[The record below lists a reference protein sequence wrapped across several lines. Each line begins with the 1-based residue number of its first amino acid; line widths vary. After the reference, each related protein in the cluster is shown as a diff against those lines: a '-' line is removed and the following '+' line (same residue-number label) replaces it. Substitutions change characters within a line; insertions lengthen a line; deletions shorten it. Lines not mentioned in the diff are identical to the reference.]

1 MSKIDELR
9 LHGRNRKLPP
19 AIKVGQLTPEI
30 TVHNLFIYH
39 SLADDP
45 SNLTGEQTAEHRHQ
59 NAVVGVSTGESVYQ
73 LADFYNQIHS
83 DEISLPVQNIDIN
96 NKRYAML
103 DPGQHLDYHMDPPN
117 TYNIICPLSDPVTI
131 KAQTGKRGEDL
142 WNKNQKEYFMNIGEI
157 WFINPSHPH
166 ASFHESKDVR
176 VAILANFEYTEE
188 AYDHLTRLL

>member
-30 TVHNLFIYH
+30 MLHNLFIYY

-59 NAVVGVSTGESVYQ
+59 HAVVGVSTGDSVYQ

-83 DEISLPVQNIDIN
+83 DDITLHCSIFDIKN
-96 NKRYAML
+96 QRYAML

-117 TYNIICPLSDPVTI
+117 TYNIICPLSDPVTL

-142 WNKNQKEYFMNIGEI
+142 WNKDIEEYNIDIGEI

-166 ASFHESKDVR
+166 ASFHESQDVR
-176 VAILANFEYTEE
+176 VAVLANFDYTKE